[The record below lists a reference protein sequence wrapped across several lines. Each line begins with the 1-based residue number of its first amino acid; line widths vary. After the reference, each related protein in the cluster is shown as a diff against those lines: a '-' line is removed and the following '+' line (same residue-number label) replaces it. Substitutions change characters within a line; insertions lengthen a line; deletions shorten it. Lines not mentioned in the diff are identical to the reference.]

1 MSRVTV
7 SGSRKNKKRSKTRNN
22 NSRQGDPIIAQHSNF
37 FSPRMPNTPGYYIF
51 INPNIKNDLSKKI
64 STSILNNIIPNYDI
78 QQIWLHPDDT
88 NAQWG
93 LQRLQEKQTEDGTTN
108 KKHWIHP
115 TGTYLSKYNDWNGA
129 TKLFSSVINRLKF
142 ENYISWGAK
151 SDEEYYAC
159 GEWLNPAFFDHR
171 NARVDCAFVMIH
183 YTIDQKAINSRY
195 NRFIDVVSSA
205 IVNQEETY
213 IENFIMDANKDEI
226 LEKWRNTSKGR
237 RNSNLRKSFPAK
249 SIFGNMINGGFLY
262 VRDLNIKSGVNYLY
276 IEGICAS
283 KFAGKA
289 KRRGND
295 KTRFHNGEKK
305 IIIPHPRTGI
315 REASPGLE
323 FVDMTNIISYMS
335 GYKGTKLSALIHVIN
350 FYFTKFN
357 FKFLQQSIHDRTFK
371 NPQPYDNQE
380 HVDQL
385 VADLSKAKG
394 NDQAK
399 TLEYQKLFNF
409 DGILT
414 DSAHVHSW
422 PERYKHD
429 WRRRI
434 NQAKNRGLAL
444 EKILQREYERY
455 VTHNVGD
462 DGFNQYFI
470 WDSFNLPVL
479 PEQRL
484 TQVTKAIMA
493 DANPGVYGKLL
504 QAPSQQQQQQTRR
517 GNNICT
523 TAMKKLGQ
531 CNIMGGRR
539 TRRRRKNKKKRTKK
553 KARRRRGGRRKT
565 RRRRKRRKS
574 RR

>member
-7 SGSRKNKKRSKTRNN
+7 SGSRKDKKRSKTRDN
-22 NSRQGDPIIAQHSNF
+22 NSRQDDPIIAQHSNF

-51 INPNIKNDLSKKI
+51 INPHIKNDLSKKI

-93 LQRLQEKQTEDGTTN
+93 LQRLQEKPTEDGTTN

-129 TKLFSSVINRLKF
+129 AGLFSSVINRLKF
-142 ENYISWGAK
+142 ENYISWGAE

-159 GEWLNPAFFDHR
+159 GEWLNPAFFDHA
-171 NARVDCAFVMIH
+171 NARADCAFVMIH
-183 YTIDQKAINSRY
+183 YTINQNAINSRY

-205 IVNQEETY
+205 IENKEETY

-226 LEKWRNTSKGR
+226 LEKWRNTSKRR
-237 RNSNLRKSFPAK
+237 RNSSLRKSFPAK

-283 KFAGKA
+283 KYAKKA

-295 KTRFHNGEKK
+295 YTRFNNGEKK
-305 IIIPHPRTGI
+305 IISPNKRGEKT
-315 REASPGLE
+315 ASPGLE

-357 FKFLQQSIHDRTFK
+357 FKFLQQSAHDKAFFK
-371 NPQPYDNQE
+371 NPQPYSDQQR
-380 HVDQL
+380 VDQL
-385 VADLSKAKG
+385 VADLSKTKVLDKAKS
-394 NDQAK
+394 
-399 TLEYQKLFNF
+399 LEYQRLFNF
-409 DGILT
+409 EGILKN
-414 DSAHVHSW
+414 AGHVHTW
-422 PERYKHD
+422 PERYHKD
-429 WRRRI
+429 WKRRI
-434 NQAKNRGLAL
+434 DNAIKNRLVIAP
-444 EKILQREYERY
+444 ILQRQYERY
-455 VTHNVGD
+455 TTHNVGD

-470 WDSFNLPVL
+470 WDSFHFDVLPE

-484 TQVTKAIMA
+484 TQVTKSIMI
-493 DANPGVYGKLL
+493 DAGWKGEFLKTP
-504 QAPSQQQQQQTRR
+504 QQQQQQTRR

-523 TAMKKLGQ
+523 TAMKRLNQ

-553 KARRRRGGRRKT
+553 KARRRKGGRRKT

>member
-1 MSRVTV
+1 MSR
-7 SGSRKNKKRSKTRNN
+7 RNN
-22 NSRQGDPIIAQHSNF
+22 NRYKSPARDNDPIIAQHSHF
-37 FSPRMPNTPGYYIF
+37 FSPRMPNKPGYYIF
-51 INPNIKNDLSKKI
+51 INPYLDNSVSKKI
-64 STSILNNIIPNYDI
+64 CRSIVDNIVPNYDI
-78 QQIWLHPDDT
+78 QQVWMHPDDSA
-88 NAQWG
+88 NQWG
-93 LQRLQEKQTEDGTTN
+93 LRNITSQQHNN
-108 KKHWIHP
+108 KTHWIHP
-115 TGTYLSKYNDWNGA
+115 TGTYFSKYDDMRGSA
-129 TKLFSSVINRLKF
+129 ALFSSVINRLRF
-142 ENYISWGAK
+142 ENYISWGA
-151 SDEEYYAC
+151 DDDTEYYAC
-159 GEWLNPAFFDHR
+159 GEYLNAAFFNHS
-171 NARVDCAFVMIH
+171 NARDDCAFVMLH
-183 YTIDQKAINSRY
+183 YTINNDAIKERY
-195 NRFIDVVSSA
+195 NKFIELVSDA
-205 IVNQEETY
+205 IGNKEQTY
-213 IENFIMDANKDEI
+213 IADFVKNPNVIRQWQNK
-226 LEKWRNTSKGR
+226 TGR
-237 RNSNLRKSFPAK
+237 RRKSNLRATFPQDAV
-249 SIFGNMINGGFLY
+249 FGNMINGGFLY
-262 VRDLNIKSGVNYLY
+262 VRDLNYADDVDYLY

-289 KRRGND
+289 TRRGNN
-295 KTRFHNGEKK
+295 KTLFKNGEKK
-305 IIIPHPRTGI
+305 IIVPHPRSRN

-357 FKFLQQSIHDRTFK
+357 FKFLQQSLHDRKFK
-371 NPQPYDNQE
+371 NPEPYQE
-380 HVDQL
+380 QFKVDQL

-394 NDQAK
+394 TDQAK

-422 PERYKHD
+422 PERYKDD

-434 NQAKNRGLAL
+434 NQAKSRGLAL
-444 EKILQREYERY
+444 ENILQREYERY
-455 VTHNVGD
+455 ETHNVGD

-470 WDSFNLPVL
+470 WDSFNLPLL

-493 DANPGVYGKLL
+493 DANPGMYGKLL
-504 QAPSQQQQQQTRR
+504 QAPSQQQQQQQTRR

-523 TAMKKLGQ
+523 TAMKRLGQ